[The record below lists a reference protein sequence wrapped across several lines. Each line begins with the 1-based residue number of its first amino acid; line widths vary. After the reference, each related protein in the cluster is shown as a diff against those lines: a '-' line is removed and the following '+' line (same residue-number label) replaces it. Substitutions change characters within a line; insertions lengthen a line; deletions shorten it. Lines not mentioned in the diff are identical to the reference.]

1 MKQIAVVSGKGGTG
15 KTMLTASFASLAK
28 NKVMVDCD
36 VDAANL
42 YLLLSPVTKERHDF
56 SGGVTARIDEEKCI
70 QCGKCVEVCR
80 FYAISEDFVV
90 DPISCEGC
98 ALCSHIC
105 PVEAA
110 IMEDNESGEWFIS
123 DTKYGAFVHAKLGI
137 AEENSGKLV
146 TEVRKA
152 AIKIAETEKSDYILI
167 DGPPGIGCPVI
178 SSLTGVNMAI
188 IVTEPTLS
196 GIHDMER
203 MIEVASHF
211 DIDTRV
217 VINKFDLNE
226 ENTDKIKSI
235 CKEKEIKVS
244 GVIPFSREVVESVV
258 NMVPVVEYTK
268 NGISQTIEDIWN
280 SVCGD

>member
-1 MKQIAVVSGKGGTG
+1 
-15 KTMLTASFASLAK
+15 
-28 NKVMVDCD
+28 MV
-36 VDAANL
+36 
-42 YLLLSPVTKERHDF
+42 YIRYKIWS
-56 SGGVTARIDEEKCI
+56 
-70 QCGKCVEVCR
+70 
-80 FYAISEDFVV
+80 
-90 DPISCEGC
+90 
-98 ALCSHIC
+98 
-105 PVEAA
+105 
-110 IMEDNESGEWFIS
+110 
-123 DTKYGAFVHAKLGI
+123 FVHAKLGI

-268 NGISQTIEDIWN
+268 NGISQTIKDIWD